1 MTNIDCAITVAYLTP
16 AGTNVSVDIMP
27 NQETC
32 YAYTTHKETYC
43 NKLELINRNHHLTR
57 QPSLKSHW
65 STNIIK
71 PKEAES
77 HSAQKAIP
85 CAATAAYPNTHE
97 VNVDAEQQTDLME
110 YKDQNIILK
119 ETCSQ
124 ST

>member
-27 NQETC
+27 NQEAL
-32 YAYTTHKETYC
+32 YAYTAHKETYR
-43 NKLELINRNHHLTR
+43 NKLELINRNHHPTM
-57 QPSLKSHW
+57 QPSLRSHW

-71 PKEAES
+71 LREAGS
-77 HSAQKAIP
+77 HSPQKAIP
-85 CAATAAYPNTHE
+85 YAVTAAYPNTHE
-97 VNVDAEQQTDLME
+97 VNVDAEQWTDLGG
-110 YKDQNIILK
+110 YKDQNIITK